1 MDSKKGKGKTK
12 MKFKFTDPDLPE
24 LIEHFMIEGATELS
38 EAVGKDLTK
47 IWPEMFK
54 KNLDPKG
61 EEWELQVMLNGVE
74 LPARE
79 VFDHI
84 DSQVEEMVEKKALQ
98 IFKERFGDIEDL
110 MCDIQGDIEERMR
123 AAFPDFNPDKKED
136 DFDE

>member
-84 DSQVEEMVEKKALQ
+84 DSQVEEMVEKKAIQ
-98 IFKERFGDIEDL
+98 IINERFSDIEDL
-110 MCDIQGDIEERMR
+110 MYDIQGDIEERMR

>member
-1 MDSKKGKGKTK
+1 
-12 MKFKFTDPDLPE
+12 MKFKFTEPGLPE
-24 LIEHFMIEGATELS
+24 LIEYFMIEGSTKLS
-38 EAVGKDLTK
+38 EAVGEDLEK
-47 IWPEMFK
+47 IWPEMFNQDLGNNDEK
-54 KNLDPKG
+54 
-61 EEWELQVMLNGVE
+61 EWELKGILNGVE

-123 AAFPDFNPDKKED
+123 AAFPDFNLDKKED